1 MRYIFRGHTIFQY
14 HPDKSFNKVEMH
26 KVHDSIPAF
35 DFCQMINE
43 DYKLLSQFFD
53 TVYRHT
59 KGEDV
64 ELKDIIV
71 N

>member
-1 MRYIFRGHTIFQY
+1 MRYIFRNIVIFEY
-14 HPDKSFNKVEMH
+14 IPDRKRNKVIMH
-26 KVHDSIPAF
+26 NEGDITAWNY
-35 DFCQMINE
+35 CNLINE
-43 DYKLLSQFFD
+43 DYKLLAKFFD

-59 KGEDV
+59 QGEDV